1 MHLQTRRSNVNQHTS
16 TAHIRYFLG
25 VVYFS
30 GVGTL
35 PSTQPCHAVIATAS
49 SLSEDRFTKRLQL
62 IPADM
67 FIEQTLSHYLQ
78 TTISPNSRPTQDLRD
93 LVDEKTN
100 PDGSSAYPNPNPT
113 DEHSISNKSSE
124 LSVQSCRICKPSA
137 RRVMRRSKMALK

>member
-16 TAHIRYFLG
+16 TVHVRYFLG
-25 VVYFS
+25 VACFPD
-30 GVGTL
+30 VGTL
-35 PSTQPCHAVIATAS
+35 LIAQSCHAVIATAS
-49 SLSEDRFTKRLQL
+49 SLPEDLFTKRLQL
-62 IPADM
+62 IPADL
-67 FIEQTLSHYLQ
+67 FIEQTLTHYLQ